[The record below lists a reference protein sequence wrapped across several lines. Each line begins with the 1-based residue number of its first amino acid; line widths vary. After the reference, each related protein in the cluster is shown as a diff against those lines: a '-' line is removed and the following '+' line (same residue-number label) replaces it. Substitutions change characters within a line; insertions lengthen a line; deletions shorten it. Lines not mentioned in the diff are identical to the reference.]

1 LKTIFG
7 YIKYSFSIIDKR
19 ILLCVIPIVA
29 LLITLNYTY
38 HIETEVIYGFKGIKQ
53 FFGFYFIYL
62 TAFIVPYLIIFLFKR
77 ELLTKD
83 KLFWWLLFVAPA
95 IFAVKVS
102 AGGWKSLLNLVLESP
117 WSQYIGTIVDLPL
130 RLCITIAL
138 LWMARKIWQNDESFW
153 GFTTKGFVW
162 QPYAVMLLCMIPLIT
177 FASAQYDFLHA
188 YPKMKNIYFIDEH
201 TSGNWFY
208 HLLFEISY
216 GLDFVSIELFFR
228 GFLVIAFARYVGPDA
243 ILPMAAFYCSI
254 HFGKPLLECISS
266 FFGGFL
272 LGCITYRTRSIL
284 GGLMVHLGI
293 AWMMEVGGYLGNLSG
308 H

>member
-1 LKTIFG
+1 M
-7 YIKYSFSIIDKR
+7 
-19 ILLCVIPIVA
+19 LCVIPVVA

-38 HIETEVIYGFKGIKQ
+38 HIETEVIYSYRDVKQ

-62 TAFIVPYLIIFLFKR
+62 TAFIVPYFIIFVFKK
-77 ELLTKD
+77 ELLTRD
-83 KLFWWLLFVAPA
+83 KMFWLLLFVAPA
-95 IFAVKVS
+95 IFALKVS
-102 AGGWKSLLNLVLESP
+102 AGGWKHLISQVLEAP
-117 WSQYIGTIVDLPL
+117 WAQYVGIIVDLPL
-130 RLCITIAL
+130 RLCITICL
-138 LWMARKIWQNDESFW
+138 LWLARKIWQNEESFW
-153 GFTTKGFVW
+153 GFTTKGFAW
-162 QPYAVMLLCMIPLIT
+162 QPYAVMLVCMVPLIT
-177 FASAQYDFLHA
+177 FASTQHDFLHA
-188 YPKMKNIYFIDEH
+188 YPKMKNVYFIDEH

-208 HLLFEISY
+208 HLLYEVSY

-293 AWMMEVGGYLGNLSG
+293 AWMMEVGGYVGNLVG